1 MIRKFICVVAF
12 AVLAVAAYA
21 GVFGTVRAIVHDPHH
36 RPVASAEVVLESK
49 ASGWSAK
56 AVTNSSGVV
65 QFLSVPI
72 GEYRVRIT
80 AQGFAAAEA
89 NVTAISD
96 RVQEMHIPLDLP
108 KVQESVSVSAEPAMV
123 DPSVSASQ
131 TSISR
136 TNIEQTPGADRANSL
151 AFITNTVPGATIV
164 HDQLHVR
171 GGHQFTWAIDGI
183 PLPNTNIAS
192 NVGPQFDPKDMDFV
206 EAQRGGMMADYG
218 DRTYGVFNVAPRSG
232 FERQRQAE
240 LLLSYGNFHQTDN
253 QFSLG
258 DHTDRFAYY
267 ASVSGNRTDH
277 ALETPTFTNV
287 HDRGAGGGLF
297 TSLTYN
303 ARSGD
308 QWRFIGAARSDYYQ
322 VPYDP
327 ADTTMRD
334 GRDREQ
340 DALSVLTYLHPIN
353 SSFVLTVSP
362 FFHFNRGAFEGGP
375 NDIPSATD
383 NRASTYG
390 GGQASLAY
398 VNGKNNAKIG
408 LYAFGQHDNQLFQ
421 VLANDGSGDSFRQ
434 RNLSA
439 GDLEALF
446 VEDQFKATSWLT
458 LNGGLRVTRFSGELN
473 ETAVSPRVG
482 AALRVPKLNW
492 VFRASYSRF
501 YQPPP
506 LTTVSGSLLELVANQ
521 GATFLPLEGERDEQH
536 EFGVTIPLHGWTF
549 DAAHFRTAARNFFD
563 HDALENSNIFF
574 PLTIDRVRIRGE
586 EVTLRSP
593 KILRRGS
600 AHLAYS
606 HQSIE
611 GQGGITGGLTDF
623 SPPEDFFY
631 LDHDQ
636 RDTLSL
642 GGEIDLPRRAWVSC
656 NLSYGSGFL
665 NGDGPG
671 HLPTYHT
678 FDLALGKEFGE
689 NWSAKVTTTNLG
701 DAHYFIDLTNTFGGS
716 HASDPRQVSVQVRY
730 RFHY

>member
-1 MIRKFICVVAF
+1 MIRKSICVVVF
-12 AVLAVAAYA
+12 SVFAVAAYA

-36 RPVASAEVVLESK
+36 RPVANAEVVIENRT
-49 ASGWSAK
+49 SGWRAK

-72 GEYRVRIT
+72 GEYHIRIT
-80 AQGFAAAEA
+80 SQGFAAAEA

-108 KVQESVSVSAEPAMV
+108 KVQESINVSAEPATV
-123 DPSVSASQ
+123 DPSISASQ

-164 HDQLHVR
+164 HDQLHIR
-171 GGHQFTWAIDGI
+171 GGHQVTWAIDGV

-240 LLLSYGNFHQTDN
+240 LLLSYGNFHQTDD

-277 ALETPTFTNV
+277 ALETPTFTNI
-287 HDRGAGGGLF
+287 HDQGAGGGLF

-308 QWRFIGAARSDYYQ
+308 QWRFVGAARSDFYQ

-327 ADTTMRD
+327 ADTSMIG

-340 DALSVLTYLHPIN
+340 DALSVLTYLHPIGP
-353 SSFVLTVSP
+353 SLVLTVSP

-398 VNGKNNAKIG
+398 LKGKNNAKIG

-421 VLANDGSGDSFRQ
+421 VLANDGSGNSFRQ
-434 RNLSA
+434 RNLSV

-458 LNGGLRVTRFSGELN
+458 LNGGLRFTRFSGELN
-473 ETAVSPRVG
+473 ETAVSPRIG
-482 AALRVPKLNW
+482 AALLVPKLNW
-492 VFRASYSRF
+492 VLRASYSRF

-506 LTTVSGSLLELVANQ
+506 LTTVAGSLLELVASQ
-521 GATFLPLEGERDEQH
+521 GATFLPLKGERDEQH
-536 EFGVTIPLHGWTF
+536 EFGITIPWGGWSL

-600 AHLAYS
+600 AHLVYS

-623 SPPEDFFY
+623 SPSEDFFF

-642 GGEIDLPRRAWVSC
+642 GGEIDLPRRAWASC
-656 NLSYGSGFL
+656 NFSYGSGFL
-665 NGDGPG
+665 NGDGPA
-671 HLPTYHT
+671 HLPPSHT
-678 FDLALGKEFGE
+678 FDLAVGKAFGE
-689 NWSAKVTTTNLG
+689 NWSAKVTATNIG
-701 DAHYFIDLTNTFGGS
+701 NARYFIDLSNTFGGS

>member
-1 MIRKFICVVAF
+1 MIRKLTCVVAF
-12 AVLAVAAYA
+12 AVVAVTAYA

-36 RPVASAEVVLESK
+36 RPVANAEVELKSRTS
-49 ASGWSAK
+49 AWSAK
-56 AVTNSSGVV
+56 ATTNASGVV

-72 GEYRVRIT
+72 GEYQLRI
-80 AQGFAAAEA
+80 ASNGFATAEA

-96 RVQEMHIPLDLP
+96 RVQEIHIPLDLP
-108 KVQESVSVSAEPAMV
+108 RVQESVNVSAEPAMV
-123 DPSVSASQ
+123 DPSVSTSQ
-131 TSISR
+131 TSISQA
-136 TNIEQTPGADRANSL
+136 TIEQMPGADRTNSL
-151 AFITNTVPGATIV
+151 AFITNNVPGATIV
-164 HDQLHVR
+164 HDQLHIR
-171 GGHQFTWAIDGI
+171 GGHQVTWAIDGV

-206 EAQRGGMMADYG
+206 EVQRGGMMADYG

-253 QFSLG
+253 QFSFG

-277 ALETPTFTNV
+277 ALETPTFTNI
-287 HDRGAGGGLF
+287 HDQGANGGAF

-308 QWRFIGAARSDYYQ
+308 QWRFVGAARADYYQ

-327 ADTTMRD
+327 ADTTMSN

-340 DALSVLTYLHPIN
+340 DALSVLTYLHPIG
-353 SSFVLTVSP
+353 SAFVLTVSP
-362 FFHFNRGAFEGGP
+362 FSHFNRGAFEGGP
-375 NDIPSATD
+375 NDIPRATD

-398 VNGKNNAKIG
+398 VRGMNNAKIG
-408 LYAFGQHDNQLFQ
+408 IYAFGQHDNQLFQ
-421 VLANDGSGDSFRQ
+421 VVANDGSGDSFRQ
-434 RNLSA
+434 RNLSS

-458 LNGGLRVTRFSGELN
+458 LNGGLRFTRFSGELN
-473 ETAVSPRVG
+473 ETAVSPRAGV
-482 AALRVPKLNW
+482 ALRVPKLNW
-492 VFRASYSRF
+492 VLRASYSRF

-506 LTTVSGSLLELVANQ
+506 LTTVGGTLLELVASQ
-521 GATFLPLEGERDEQH
+521 GADFLPLKGERDEQH
-536 EFGVTIPLHGWTF
+536 EFGVTIPWRGWAL
-549 DAAHFRTAARNFFD
+549 DAVHFRTAARNFFD
-563 HDALENSNIFF
+563 HDALENSNIFL

-593 KILRRGS
+593 KILHHGS
-600 AHLAYS
+600 AHLVYS

-611 GQGGITGGLTDF
+611 GQGAVTGGLTDF
-623 SPPEDFFY
+623 SPGEDFFY

-642 GGEIDLPRRAWVSC
+642 GGEIDLPLRSW
-656 NLSYGSGFL
+656 LSYTVNYGSGFL

-671 HLPTYHT
+671 HLPSYHT
-678 FDLALGKEFGE
+678 FDLAVGKAFGE
-689 NWSAKVTTTNLG
+689 NWSTKFTATNIG
-701 DAHYFIDLTNTFGGS
+701 DARYFIDLTNTFGGS
-716 HASDPRQVSVQVRY
+716 HASDPRQVSVQIRY

>member
-1 MIRKFICVVAF
+1 MIRKFICVGVFTA
-12 AVLAVAAYA
+12 LAVAAYA

-36 RPVASAEVVLESK
+36 RPVANAEAVLESRT
-49 ASGWSAK
+49 SAFSVK
-56 AVTNSSGVV
+56 AVTDSSGVV

-72 GEYRVRIT
+72 GEYRLRIS
-80 AQGFAAAEA
+80 APGFAISETTL
-89 NVTAISD
+89 TAISD
-96 RVQEMHIPLDLP
+96 RVQELHIPLDLP

-131 TSISR
+131 TNISR
-136 TNIEQTPGADRANSL
+136 ANIERLPGADRSNSL
-151 AFITNTVPGATIV
+151 SFITSTVPGATIV
-164 HDQLHVR
+164 HDQLHIR
-171 GGHQFTWAIDGI
+171 GGHQVTWAIDGV

-232 FERQRQAE
+232 FERKKQAE
-240 LLLSYGNFHQTDN
+240 LLLSYGNFHQTDD
-253 QFSLG
+253 QFNFG

-267 ASVSGNRTDH
+267 SSISGNRTDH

-287 HDRGAGGGLF
+287 HDQGAGGGAF

-308 QWRFIGAARSDYYQ
+308 QWRFVGAARADYYQ

-327 ADTTMRD
+327 AEPTS

-340 DALSVLTYLHPIN
+340 DALSVLTYLHPV
-353 SSFVLTVSP
+353 SSSVVVTVSP
-362 FFHFNRGAFEGGP
+362 FFHFNRGAFEGGA
-375 NDIPSATD
+375 NDVPSATD

-390 GGQASLAY
+390 GGQVSLGY
-398 VNGKNNAKIG
+398 VRGQHNAKVG
-408 LYAFGQHDNQLFQ
+408 LYAFGQHDNQFFD
-421 VLANDGSGDSFRQ
+421 VIANDGTGDRFRQ
-434 RNLSA
+434 RNLSS
-439 GDLEALF
+439 GDLEAFF
-446 VEDQFKATSWLT
+446 VEDQYKPTQWLT
-458 LNGGLRVTRFSGELN
+458 FTGGIRLTRFSGELN
-473 ETAVSPRVG
+473 ETASSPRAG

-492 VFRASYSRF
+492 VLRASYSRF

-506 LTTVSGSLLELVANQ
+506 LTTISGSLLELAAEEGV
-521 GATFLPLEGERDEQH
+521 TFLPLHGERDEQH
-536 EFGVTIPLHGWTF
+536 EFGVTIPWRGWAF

-563 HDALENSNIFF
+563 HDALENSNVFF

-593 KILRRGS
+593 KIIGRAS
-600 AHLAYS
+600 AHLVYS

-611 GQGGITGGLTDF
+611 GQGAVTGGLTDF
-623 SPPEDFFY
+623 APPEDVFF

-636 RDTLSL
+636 RNTLTF
-642 GGEIDLPRRAWVSC
+642 GAEIDLFRQTWISC
-656 NLSYGSGFL
+656 NFNYGSGFL

-671 HLPTYHT
+671 HLPPYHT
-678 FDLALGKEFGE
+678 FDLALGKQFGE
-689 NWSAKVTTTNLG
+689 NWSAKVTSTNIA
-701 DAHYFIDLTNTFGGS
+701 DARYFIDLTNTFGGS

-730 RFHY
+730 RFHF